1 MLCKLIVLSE
11 EGFSDFSSTP
21 AVAVPF
27 MNSFV
32 GLHACEDGVFV
43 LVEDGLVAGVLGVD
57 GLSESSTIS
66 NGNDMLDPSVLEV
79 ELWRL
84 AYSSSNSLVF
94 WATCGETCLLCS
106 VVEDT

>member
-1 MLCKLIVLSE
+1 M
-11 EGFSDFSSTP
+11 
-21 AVAVPF
+21 
-27 MNSFV
+27 
-32 GLHACEDGVFV
+32 FV

-66 NGNDMLDPSVLEV
+66 NGNDMLDPGVLEV

-84 AYSSSNSLVF
+84 AYSSSTSLVF

-106 VVEDT
+106 AVEDTWASPWVEEGFVEGAVAASGF